1 MSLMK
6 ESESLD
12 LNTLKK
18 AAQIIRAGGVVIFPT
33 DTVYGIGCRFDDP
46 QAIARLYQIKKTPNS
61 QQFPVL
67 VASVKQVAGI
77 VDITPA
83 ANNLIKKFWPGA
95 LTIVLKKADGRGKLG
110 VRQSASSIVQTLIEN
125 TGVPIIGTSANLHG
139 RKPPKKFEDLDTEI
153 VKRVDFTLVGEC
165 ELGIESTV
173 VDATYDPP
181 KILRLGAIQID
192 FRGSKKFILNIDST
206 NPQKIVVELEESKT
220 GKKLHKEAQQ
230 RLGSQVILPM
240 ILKLLTRSKIN
251 FSDLSEIKVNPGP
264 GSFTGTRVG
273 VTIANSLGFALGI
286 PVLPAGRQ
294 DNGQRGKIIEPI
306 YAKSKFD

>member
-1 MSLMK
+1 MFSLRLLGKMK
-6 ESESLD
+6 DSSKLKD
-12 LNTLKK
+12 INKAVQILKK
-18 AAQIIRAGGVVIFPT
+18 GGVVIFPT

-67 VASVKQVAGI
+67 VTSVKQVAGI

-95 LTIVLKKADGRGKLG
+95 LTIVLKKANGRGKLG

-125 TGVPIIGTSANLHG
+125 TGVPIIGTSANLHT

-153 VKRVDFTLVGEC
+153 VKRVDCTLVGEC

-181 KILRLGAIQID
+181 KILRLGVIQID
-192 FRGSKKFILNIDST
+192 FRESKKFILNIDST
-206 NPQKIVVELEESKT
+206 NPQKIVVELVESKT

-240 ILKLLTRSKIN
+240 ILKLLTVSKIN

-273 VTIANSLGFALGI
+273 VTIANALGFALGI
-286 PVLPAGRQ
+286 PV
-294 DNGQRGKIIEPI
+294 NGQRGKIIEPI